1 MKLLEQG
8 GTGVALVTPFRND
21 KVDFTALER
30 IIHFVIEGGADFVVS
45 LGTTGEAITL
55 TADEV
60 SETLQF
66 TIKCTAGRVPVVA
79 GFFGD
84 NYTER
89 LAQKLRSYNLEGVA
103 AIMSSNP
110 SYNKPTQ
117 EGIFRHYMA
126 VAEASPLPLVMYNVP
141 GRTASNVQA
150 ETTLRLANATDKF
163 LAVKEASG
171 DLTQAMKI
179 LKEKPERFQLWS
191 GDDVLTL
198 PLIACGATGVISVIA
213 NAFPAAFSAMVSA
226 ALRGDLAEAR
236 RLNALL
242 LDVHPHLYAE
252 GNPAGIKAAMEILGL
267 CSREVRLPLTPAT
280 DELMLVLKKAVSPI
294 LER

>member
-8 GTGVALVTPFRND
+8 GTGIALVTPFRDNKID
-21 KVDFTALER
+21 YPALER
-30 IIHFVIEGGADFVVS
+30 IIEHVIAGGVDFIVC

-55 TADEV
+55 SADEV

-66 TIKCTAGRVPVVA
+66 TLQRVAGRVPVVA

-89 LAQKLRSYNLEGVA
+89 LAQKLRNFNLEGVA
-103 AIMSSNP
+103 AVMSSSP

-117 EGIFRHYMA
+117 EGIYRHFMA
-126 VAEASPLPLVMYNVP
+126 VAEASPLPIIIYNVP

-150 ETTLRLANATDKF
+150 ETTLHLANGSDKF

-171 DLTQAMKI
+171 DMVQAMKI
-179 LKEKPERFQLWS
+179 LKEKPERFQVWS
-191 GDDVLTL
+191 GDDILTL

-213 NAFPAAFSAMVSA
+213 NAFPAAFSGMVSA
-226 ALRGDLAEAR
+226 ALRSDLAEAR

-242 LDVHPHLYAE
+242 LDVHPPLYAE
-252 GNPAGIKAAMEILGL
+252 GNPAGIKAALEVLGL
-267 CSREVRLPLTPAT
+267 CSREVRLPLVPAS
-280 DELMLVLKKAVSPI
+280 DEIVRVLKEESSRV
-294 LER
+294 LGL